1 MQGSHLRQRRATA
14 GVCDGGICHWN
25 RLNGTLLSAQPA
37 VRTVLLGGGLDGNPG
52 ILPEWIIAWNGQVI
66 RDSPLL
72 QTPADL
78 FGKSG
83 QFRQITGIGAA
94 RGKLAHD
101 GMFRHGCHGRGA
113 AETST
118 LQAGFQFQQ
127 RVIIGPVS
135 IDHHQNGHCAVGAD
149 ALQPFRRDG
158 RDPAAKGGDG
168 HDTDVLF
175 VQRDLGKI
183 HAGISQVNG
192 ADLPPEYLRKG
203 SGSLFCASCGAE

>member
-1 MQGSHLRQRRATA
+1 MI
-14 GVCDGGICHWN
+14 CFGGICRWN
-25 RLNGTLLSAQPA
+25 RLNGTLLSAQPTA
-37 VRTVLLGGGLDGNPG
+37 RTVLLGGGLDGNPG
-52 ILPEWIIAWNGQVI
+52 ILPEWIIAGNGQVI

-78 FGKSG
+78 FGKSR
-83 QFRQITGIGAA
+83 QFRQIIGIGTA

-101 GMFRHGCHGRGA
+101 GMFRHGSHGHGRGA
-113 AETST
+113 AETGT

-175 VQRDLGKI
+175 LQRDPGKI

-203 SGSLFCASCGAE
+203 SGSFFVPPVGLNRI